1 MFPED
6 RDRSKDVQKA
16 KRYSGLLATDI
27 STEHIALLFVRVD
40 RQR

>member
-1 MFPED
+1 MLPD
-6 RDRSKDVQKA
+6 HRDRSDVQKA